1 MVPVHCIQYD
11 NVRLKK
17 KKRRG
22 LFKVQLRQRKTSS
35 SRSRNDS
42 PFQINSKWKRTS
54 LTKLGMDT
62 AADLDSDRSLVA

>member
-11 NVRLKK
+11 NIRLKK

-35 SRSRNDS
+35 SCSRNDS
-42 PFQINSKWKRTS
+42 PFQINSKWERTS
-54 LTKLGMDT
+54 LTKLGMDI
-62 AADLDSDRSLVA
+62 AADLDSDGSLVA